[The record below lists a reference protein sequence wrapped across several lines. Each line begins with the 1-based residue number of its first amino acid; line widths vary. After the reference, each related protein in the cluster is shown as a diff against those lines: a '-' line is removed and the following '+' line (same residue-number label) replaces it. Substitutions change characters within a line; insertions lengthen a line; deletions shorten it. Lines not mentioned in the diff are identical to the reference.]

1 MLAMHSNI
9 DANLIAEY
17 MHELQS
23 ACDEFDEDKLKDLL
37 NKLITSTTLVNGDH
51 DKVIPINS
59 GIR

>member
-1 MLAMHSNI
+1 
-9 DANLIAEY
+9 

-37 NKLITSTTLVNGDH
+37 NRLIMSTTLVKEEH